1 MFLVSE
7 NTCGLCIL
15 EEIVGYHSLSC
26 QKRRSLCR
34 SKAKYKNNN
43 MLIHNKSAN
52 TYVHADPDRKV
63 MFFAAENN
71 LVDLIQ
77 DLV

>member
-1 MFLVSE
+1 
-7 NTCGLCIL
+7 
-15 EEIVGYHSLSC
+15 
-26 QKRRSLCR
+26 
-34 SKAKYKNNN
+34 